1 MDKGAG
7 DAGATGGFKKVE
19 GAECVDD
26 EVIERAR
33 SSEVVAQLG
42 QYPFQF
48 RCDCLGL
55 VVSGNNNGKN
65 GVHL

>member
-1 MDKGAG
+1 
-7 DAGATGGFKKVE
+7 
-19 GAECVDD
+19 
-26 EVIERAR
+26 
-33 SSEVVAQLG
+33 LG